1 MNILQGYRTFIAAA
15 LTIFFGFLAQVD
27 WISFLNNP
35 KAGAV
40 AICSGLLMLIM
51 RTITNTPP
59 GESVHPLETE
69 NASLIE
75 LNRKLKDK
83 LVSTTIGTT
92 ANTVVLQDYEHI
104 SNNTPEK
111 NEKIY
116 ENNIDKVV

>member
-59 GESVHPLETE
+59 GESVHPVEIE
-69 NASLIE
+69 NGSLIE
-75 LNRKLKDK
+75 LNRKLRDK
-83 LVSTTIGTT
+83 LISTEIQN
-92 ANTVVLQDYEHI
+92 ASL
-104 SNNTPEK
+104 SREK
-111 NEKIY
+111 NKEIP